1 MQKPRER
8 ASLSHRERGRWATLV
23 ALCCSK
29 RDLRHGECASG
40 LTPLVSRSAGR
51 CVLPRVSPP
60 GLAARTSGPRSRWTP
75 TPFLPERPPDSRDPA
90 ALAPPRSALPPR
102 VASARGGAV
111 PRPHDSPRAG
121 VRAAHRPAL
130 ASRAESSRAA
140 PAASRPPAGLG
151 SEPHRP
157 SPRLCFRS
165 PGEKQLRKLIRP
177 HSRPP

>member
-1 MQKPRER
+1 M
-8 ASLSHRERGRWATLV
+8 
-23 ALCCSK
+23 
-29 RDLRHGECASG
+29 
-40 LTPLVSRSAGR
+40 SRSAGR

-60 GLAARTSGPRSRWTP
+60 GLASRTSGPRSRWTP

-121 VRAAHRPAL
+121 VRTARRPAL
-130 ASRAESSRAA
+130 ASCAESSRAA

-165 PGEKQLRKLIRP
+165 PGEKQPEKTNQAAQ
-177 HSRPP
+177 SSPPQCGLAHVRVGENMHAAACERHRTCKRCRDLNTRRGDAQL